1 MRSIGRNLIYIVV
14 LAALTALLLLANP
27 FHLFSIPAAA
37 DNAQSSYE
45 TYAVEEGDTLWSI
58 ADEHLCDAYPD
69 HNAYIAEVR
78 RANNMNNSNI
88 YEHELL
94 LIPVEAK

>member
-14 LAALTALLLLANP
+14 LAALTALLLLADP

-37 DNAQSSYE
+37 DN
-45 TYAVEEGDTLWSI
+45 AVEEGDTLWSI